1 MYKIIDKYWGVEN
14 WIMVTPDYAFKRL
27 NIDKDK
33 TLLNHYHEIK
43 EETFYIT
50 EGTGVATIDGK
61 DQYIQP
67 GDIIH
72 IIPKTRH
79 QIKAITDLVIFE
91 ASTSYLK
98 DSIREVL

>member
-1 MYKIIDKYWGVEN
+1 MYKTFDKYWGIEN

-27 NIDKDK
+27 NISKDK
-33 TLLNHYHEIK
+33 VILNHYHEIK

-50 EGTGVATIDGK
+50 EGTGIITINGV
-61 DQYIQP
+61 DQYVKP

-72 IIPKTRH
+72 IVPKTRH
-79 QIKAITDLVIFE
+79 QIAAVTDLVILE